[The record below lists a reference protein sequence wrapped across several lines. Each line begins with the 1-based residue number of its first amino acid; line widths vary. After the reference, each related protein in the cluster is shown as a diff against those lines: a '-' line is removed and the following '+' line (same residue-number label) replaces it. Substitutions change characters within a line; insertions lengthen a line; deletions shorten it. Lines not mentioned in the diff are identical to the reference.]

1 MKNSKIKVEIDF
13 DGVNYSKKA
22 DILYILYFGKF
33 FTELV
38 KTQDKQSRKRVLRV
52 CKTY

>member
-1 MKNSKIKVEIDF
+1 MCMNNQKLKVEIDF
-13 DGVNYSKKA
+13 DGGNYSKKA
-22 DILYILYFGKF
+22 GKLLFGKF

-38 KTQDKQSRKRVLRV
+38 KMQNKQSKKRGLRV

>member
-1 MKNSKIKVEIDF
+1 MKNSKIKVEVDF
-13 DGVNYSKKA
+13 DGSNYSKKN
-22 DILYILYFGKF
+22 DKLLFGKF

-38 KTQDKQSRKRVLRV
+38 KIQDKQSKKRGLKV

>member
-1 MKNSKIKVEIDF
+1 MGKNDQKLKVEIDF
-13 DGVNYSKKA
+13 DGGNYSKKA
-22 DILYILYFGKF
+22 GKLLFGKF

-38 KTQDKQSRKRVLRV
+38 KIQDKQSKKRGLRV